1 MARSVRFA
9 AAVLFAL
16 SSTVLAAPPDRV
28 STRCHEREIAL
39 DSVHSVSV
47 LEGCGATTAGDLL
60 WHLDRI
66 DQVDSILDGHF
77 DRGSAGRG
85 SVVYVM
91 DTGIRAD
98 HVEFLRDGTTSII
111 AGMDVTSALTVGT
124 SRCDSRDKAL
134 APCFDSLDELSASS
148 HGTAVAS
155 IIAGARVGV
164 APEAAVVSV
173 RIMNERGLTTTA
185 AYMQALE
192 AIIGHAWSPDAPPF
206 GTAVVNISGWVLE
219 RLGSASSLEGPVV
232 RFAAVERKIREMV
245 AGVDAAGR
253 PDDQGKRFLFV
264 VAANN
269 VDGGC
274 GSNGVV
280 DRFPATIGRDVEGV
294 VTVGGMTYG
303 NTWWK
308 GGCSGG
314 VEVLAPAQ
322 AIFSATI
329 TAPDHYRGRRPNH
342 RSGTSFAAPV
352 ISGIAARLLSDRPH
366 LTPQQLESW
375 IRSTPSRI
383 ADPSPAYAEGRVA
396 YVPSLAPW
404 SFARNEPR

>member
-9 AAVLFAL
+9 AIVLFAL
-16 SSTVLAAPPDRV
+16 SSTVLAASPDSV
-28 STRCHEREIAL
+28 STRCHERELSL
-39 DSVHSVSV
+39 DTAHSVSI
-47 LEGCGATTAGDLL
+47 LGDCGAHDAGDLL

-66 DQVDSILDGHF
+66 DQVESTLDGRF

-98 HVEFLRDGTTSII
+98 HVEFDRGGATNII
-111 AGMDVTSALTVGT
+111 AGVDVTSALSVGT
-124 SRCDSRDKAL
+124 SRCGSADKAL
-134 APCFDSLDELSASS
+134 APCFESLDELSSSS

-155 IIAGARVGV
+155 IIGGSRVGV
-164 APEAAVVSV
+164 APASSIVSV
-173 RIMNERGLTTTA
+173 RMMNERGLTTTA

-192 AIIGHAWSPDAPPF
+192 AIIQHAWSPDAPPF

-219 RLGSASSLEGPVV
+219 RLGSTSSGDGVVV

-245 AGVDAAGR
+245 AGVNAAGR
-253 PDDQGKRFLFV
+253 PDPKGKRFLFV

-274 GSNGVV
+274 GPTGVV
-280 DRFPATIGRDVEGV
+280 DRFPATIGRNVEGV

-303 NTWWK
+303 NRWWK

-329 TAPDHYRGRRPNH
+329 TAPDHYRGRRPDY

-352 ISGIAARLLSDRPH
+352 IAGIAARLLSDRPH

-383 ADPSPAYAEGRVA
+383 ANPSPAYAWGRVA
-396 YVPSLAPW
+396 YVPSLAPR
-404 SFARNEPR
+404 SFASNEIP